1 MRVLLASTRGAG
13 HVGPLLPF
21 ARALVRS
28 GADVALAV
36 PRFAAVLG
44 EAASLEV
51 LPIDDPPPCTRPMAS
66 SRSSST
72 TSIYSPSWSSPPPA
86 PVRVVWSYS
95 AT

>member
-21 ARALVRS
+21 ARALMRS

-36 PRFAAVLG
+36 PRSAAALG

-51 LPIDDPPPCTRPMAS
+51 LPIDDPPADEVGPIFAS
-66 SRSSST
+66 LAGLGRRGGRRSS
-72 TSIYSPSWSSPPPA
+72 
-86 PVRVVWSYS
+86 
-95 AT
+95 